1 MRGEFDWKKSVLI
14 VGVLGEWSIG
24 VLEYWEDGV
33 LGGWSVGIM
42 EYWGNGMLE
51 YWSVGREYW
60 INDYL

>member
-1 MRGEFDWKKSVLI
+1 MSGELDWKKSVLS

-24 VLEYWEDGV
+24 VLGR
-33 LGGWSVGIM
+33 WSVGRM

-60 INDYL
+60 INDQQ